1 MQNSYF
7 KFFYNYFW
15 LIIILPCFILK
26 KYIIFARLYILKVK
40 TMFKSAAYRY
50 INGSIEEAVLES
62 DINMQELLAVTD
74 NVELADKNISSFV
87 SGGPCLNMLLW
98 GEKGSGKST
107 LLRLLA
113 LKYAPQG
120 LVTIEFI
127 DETPGAIYNLYKII
141 REHSDKKFL
150 LFFDD
155 ISFKDDDVS
164 YRRFKS
170 AIEGGIESKPKN
182 VIYAATSN
190 RRHMVSASS
199 QDTGDIYDRDEAS
212 EQTSL
217 QARFGLSIGFYPLN
231 KNDYL
236 NIVKM
241 YLNKYNID
249 IVDGWEKMAESYAI
263 DRGGRS
269 GRLAKQFAAYLYLT
283 QK

>member
-1 MQNSYF
+1 M
-7 KFFYNYFW
+7 
-15 LIIILPCFILK
+15 
-26 KYIIFARLYILKVK
+26 KVLLN
-40 TMFKSAAYRY
+40 SAAYRY
-50 INGSIEEAVLES
+50 INGVLEEAVVES
-62 DINMQELLAVTD
+62 DISLDELLAVTD
-74 NVELADKNISSFV
+74 NVCLADKNIASFV

-113 LKYAPQG
+113 LKYASSG

-127 DETPGAIYNLYKII
+127 DETSIDGALKWQ
-141 REHSDKKFL
+141 SSKKFL

-155 ISFKDDDVS
+155 ISFKDDDTS

-170 AIEGGIESKPKN
+170 AIEGGLESKPAN
-182 VIYAATSN
+182 VIFAATSN
-190 RRHMVSASS
+190 KRQIVSVSS
-199 QDTGDIYDRDEAS
+199 SDTGDIYDRDEAS

-217 QARFGLSIGFYPLN
+217 QARFGLSIGFYSLN

-236 NIVKM
+236 EIVKM
-241 YLNKYNID
+241 YLQKYNISM
-249 IVDGWEKMAESYAI
+249 IDGWEKMAESYAI

-283 QK
+283 IQ

>member
-1 MQNSYF
+1 MLNS
-7 KFFYNYFW
+7 
-15 LIIILPCFILK
+15 
-26 KYIIFARLYILKVK
+26 V
-40 TMFKSAAYRY
+40 AYRY
-50 INGSIEEAVLES
+50 INGCLEEAVIES
-62 DINMQELLAVTD
+62 DISMSELLSISD
-74 NVELADKNISSFV
+74 NVGLADKNMASFV

-113 LKYAPQG
+113 LKYAPLG
-120 LVTIEFI
+120 LITIEFI
-127 DETPGAIYNLYKII
+127 DETPGAIYGLYKVI
-141 REHSDKKFL
+141 RENSGKKFL

-155 ISFKDDDVS
+155 ISFKDDDMS

-170 AIEGGIESKPKN
+170 SIEGGIESKPQN
-182 VIYAATSN
+182 VIFAATSN
-190 RRHMVSASS
+190 KRQIVSVSS
-199 QDTGDIYDRDEAS
+199 LDTGDIYDRDEAS

-236 NIVKM
+236 EIVKM
-241 YLNKYNID
+241 YLMKYNIQLLD
-249 IVDGWEKMAESYAI
+249 DWEKMAESYAI

-283 QK
+283 MQ

>member
-1 MQNSYF
+1 MLN
-7 KFFYNYFW
+7 
-15 LIIILPCFILK
+15 
-26 KYIIFARLYILKVK
+26 
-40 TMFKSAAYRY
+40 SAAYRY
-50 INGSIEEAVLES
+50 INGVLEEAVVES
-62 DINMQELLAVTD
+62 DINIDELLAVTD
-74 NVELADKNISSFV
+74 NVQLADKNMASFV

-113 LKYAPQG
+113 LKYAPLG

-127 DETPGAIYNLYKII
+127 DETPGAIYGLYKII
-141 REHSDKKFL
+141 RENKNKKFL

-155 ISFKDDDVS
+155 ISFKDGDTA

-170 AIEGGIESKPKN
+170 AIEGGIESKPAN
-182 VIYAATSN
+182 VIFAATSN
-190 RRHMVSASS
+190 KRQIVSASS
-199 QDTGDIYDRDEAS
+199 ADTGDIYDRDEAN

-231 KNDYL
+231 KDDYL
-236 NIVKM
+236 KIVEM
-241 YLNKYNID
+241 YLKKYKIRM
-249 IVDGWEKMAESYAI
+249 IEGWEKMAESYAI

-283 QK
+283 IQ

>member
-1 MQNSYF
+1 MLN
-7 KFFYNYFW
+7 N
-15 LIIILPCFILK
+15 
-26 KYIIFARLYILKVK
+26 
-40 TMFKSAAYRY
+40 AAYRY
-50 INGSIEEAVLES
+50 INGILEEAVVES
-62 DINMQELLAVTD
+62 DINIDELLAVTD
-74 NVELADKNISSFV
+74 NVQLADKNMASFV
-87 SGGPCLNMLLW
+87 AGGPCLNMLLW

-113 LKYAPQG
+113 LKYAPLG

-127 DETPGAIYNLYKII
+127 DETPGAIYGLYKII
-141 REHSDKKFL
+141 RENKDKKFL

-155 ISFKDDDVS
+155 ISFKDGDTA

-170 AIEGGIESKPKN
+170 AIEGGIESKPAN
-182 VIYAATSN
+182 VMFAATSN
-190 RRHMVSASS
+190 KRQIVSASS
-199 QDTGDIYDRDEAS
+199 SDTNDIYDRDEAN

-236 NIVKM
+236 EIVKM
-241 YLNKYNID
+241 YLKKYNISM
-249 IVDGWEKMAESYAI
+249 IEGWEKMAESYAI

-283 QK
+283 VK

>member
-1 MQNSYF
+1 M
-7 KFFYNYFW
+7 
-15 LIIILPCFILK
+15 
-26 KYIIFARLYILKVK
+26 KVLLN
-40 TMFKSAAYRY
+40 SAAYRY
-50 INGSIEEAVLES
+50 INGVLEEAVVES
-62 DINMQELLAVTD
+62 DISLDELLAVTD
-74 NVELADKNISSFV
+74 NVCLADKNIASFV

-113 LKYAPQG
+113 LKYASSG

-127 DETPGAIYNLYKII
+127 DETSGAVYGLYKRI
-141 REHSDKKFL
+141 RETSDKKFL

-155 ISFKDDDVS
+155 ISFKDDDTS

-170 AIEGGIESKPKN
+170 AIEGGLESKPAN
-182 VIYAATSN
+182 VIFAATSN
-190 RRHMVSASS
+190 KRQIVSVSS
-199 QDTGDIYDRDEAS
+199 SDTGDIYDRDEAS

-217 QARFGLSIGFYPLN
+217 QARFGLSIGFYSLN

-236 NIVKM
+236 EIVKM
-241 YLNKYNID
+241 YLQKYNISM
-249 IVDGWEKMAESYAI
+249 IDGWEKMAESYAI

-283 QK
+283 IQ